1 MPICTRHARVQIC
14 KMAKATL
21 TRRVTFAAA
30 HRYRRPEWS
39 AEKNDATFGLCAR
52 ESFHGHS
59 YVCDVTVAGDIDP
72 LTGFVVDLGE
82 LDRIL
87 ADEVTKKFDHRNI
100 NVDVPEFADG
110 KLIPSGENL
119 SRYIFDRIAARLPE
133 SVKMDCVTIAEDQSL
148 SASYRGES

>member
-1 MPICTRHARVQIC
+1 MPRAH
-14 KMAKATL
+14 L

-39 AEKNDATFGLCAR
+39 DEQNEKTFGLCSR
-52 ESFHGHS
+52 ESYHGHS
-59 YVCDVTVAGDIDP
+59 YVCEVTVAGEIDP

-87 ADEVTKKFDHRNI
+87 ADEVKSRFDHRNI

-110 KLIPSGENL
+110 RLVPSGETL
-119 SRYIFDRIAARLPE
+119 AHFIFDRVADRLPDNVNIE
-133 SVKMDCVTIAEDQSL
+133 SVNIAEDGTL
-148 SASYRGES
+148 SATYRGET

>member
-1 MPICTRHARVQIC
+1 MPRAS
-14 KMAKATL
+14 L
-21 TRRVTFAAA
+21 TRRVSFAAA

-39 AEKNDATFGLCAR
+39 DEKNMEVFGLCSR

-59 YVCDVTVAGDIDP
+59 YVCEVTVSGDIDP

-87 ADEVTKKFDHRNI
+87 SVEVKERFDHRNI

-110 KLIPSGENL
+110 KLIPSGENIA
-119 SRYIFDRIAARLPE
+119 RFIFDHVAAQLPYGVKME
-133 SVKMDCVTIAEDQSL
+133 SVKIAEDRTL
-148 SASYRGES
+148 SATYSGE

>member
-1 MPICTRHARVQIC
+1 MAR
-14 KMAKATL
+14 ASL

-39 AEKNDATFGLCAR
+39 DEKNENTFGLCAR
-52 ESFHGHS
+52 ESYHGHS
-59 YVCDVTVAGDIDP
+59 YVCEVAVNGEIDP

-82 LDRIL
+82 LDQVL
-87 ADEVTKKFDHRNI
+87 AEEVKQRFDHRNI

-119 SRYIFDRIAARLPE
+119 SRYIFDRVAARLPSSVRME
-133 SVKMDCVTIAEDQSL
+133 SVTIAEDQTL
-148 SASYRGES
+148 SASYRGEE